1 MTEAEE
7 RELFYLVAAAF
18 DARGTAEHQER
29 IDAIVRRHRDRYELW
44 LVRNRDRRATT
55 GEVA

>member
-7 RELFYLVAAAF
+7 RELFSLVAAAF
-18 DARGTAEHQER
+18 DARGAAEYQER

-44 LVRNRDRRATT
+44 LVRNRDRMARP